1 MVEVRVENVRKTYG
15 KVEALKGASLTFASG
30 AMTAILGPSGCG
42 KTTLLRS
49 IAGFIQV
56 DEGRVFLGGDEVTQ
70 LPPQRRGTAMVFQNY
85 ALWPHMTIFGNV
97 AYGLRLQKVPEG
109 EIRRRV
115 LKVLELVEIGNL
127 ADVETRKPAALSGGQ
142 QQRVALARA
151 LVVEPKVLLMDEP
164 LSNLDA
170 KVRQRLRAELR
181 RLQKQVGITAIYV
194 THDQEEALAL
204 ADTVVLMD
212 QGRIVQTGT
221 PQDIYLKPDTA
232 FAAEFLGV
240 SNQLEGEAADGR
252 TGDCRPDRAIRWE
265 GAGESH
271 RHRPGLGYS
280 DRRPGDR
287 GATRNDGADRDAG
300 GEPLSGRALPALHPT
315 RRRDRDGGQPRTSAW
330 RRRPA
335 RDAVGQGA
343 GVWEVGSAESREPRK
358 GMSEEL
364 KRKAIILD
372 TDPGIGTPGSDV
384 DDGLAIALG
393 RLHPACD
400 LLGLTITY

>member
-1 MVEVRVENVRKTYG
+1 MVEVQVENVRKTYG

-56 DEGRVFLGGDEVTQ
+56 DSGRILLGGDDVTR

-97 AYGLRLQKVPEG
+97 AYGLRLQKVPEA

-221 PQDIYLKPDTA
+221 PQDIYLKPSTA

-240 SNQLEGEAADGR
+240 SNQLEAEAADG
-252 TGDCRPDRAIRWE
+252 TLTI
-265 GAGESH
+265 AGQAV
-271 RHRPGLGYS
+271 PY
-280 DRRPGDR
+280 
-287 GATRNDGADRDAG
+287 AG
-300 GEPLSGRALPALHPT
+300 GGRGKAIVVVRASDIHLDDPAAAARSGTMILTGALEESLFLGAHYRHYVRLGPVVVMADSPEP
-315 RRRDRDGGQPRTSAW
+315 
-330 RRRPA
+330 RPA
-335 RDAVGQGA
+335 
-343 GVWEVGSAESREPRK
+343 GS
-358 GMSEEL
+358 
-364 KRKAIILD
+364 
-372 TDPGIGTPGSDV
+372 V
-384 DDGLAIALG
+384 
-393 RLHPACD
+393 RLVMPANRVQV
-400 LLGLTITY
+400 YAR

>member
-56 DEGRVFLGGDEVTQ
+56 DGGRIFLGGDEVTT

-97 AYGLRLQKVPEG
+97 AYGLRLQKVPEA

-181 RLQKQVGITAIYV
+181 GLQKQVGITAIYV

-240 SNQLEGEAADGR
+240 SNQLEGEAGGGKLTIAGQ
-252 TGDCRPDRAIRWE
+252 TVPYAGAVQGKAIVIVRASDIHLE
-265 GAGESH
+265 EPAAAG
-271 RHRPGLGYS
+271 RPGTMVLTGSLEESLFLGAHYRHYVRLGS
-280 DRRPGDR
+280 VIVM
-287 GATRNDGADRDAG
+287 ADSS
-300 GEPLSGRALPALHPT
+300 EP
-315 RRRDRDGGQPRTSAW
+315 
-330 RRRPA
+330 RPA
-335 RDAVGQGA
+335 GAV
-343 GVWEVGSAESREPRK
+343 
-358 GMSEEL
+358 
-364 KRKAIILD
+364 
-372 TDPGIGTPGSDV
+372 
-384 DDGLAIALG
+384 
-393 RLHPACD
+393 RLVMPSNRVQVYAR
-400 LLGLTITY
+400 

>member
-15 KVEALKGASLTFASG
+15 KVEALKGASLDFKSG
-30 AMTAILGPSGCG
+30 ALTAILGPSGCG

-49 IAGFIQV
+49 IAGFITV
-56 DEGRVFLGGDEVTQ
+56 DSGRIFFGDDEVTT

-85 ALWPHMTIFGNV
+85 ALWPHMTIFENV
-97 AYGLRLQKVPEG
+97 AYGLRLQKVPGE

-115 LKVLELVEIGNL
+115 LKVLALVEIGNL

-181 RLQKQVGITAIYV
+181 RLQRQVGITAIYV

-221 PQDIYLKPDTA
+221 PQDIYLKPATA

-240 SNQLEGEAADGR
+240 SNQLEGDVAEGRLVIAGQSVPYAGAVRGKATVIFRASDIQMEDLSAA
-252 TGDCRPDRAIRWE
+252 
-265 GAGESH
+265 S
-271 RHRPGLGYS
+271 RPGTMVLTGTLEESLFLGAHYRHYIRLGDS
-280 DRRPGDR
+280 IVMADSPDPRP
-287 GATRNDGADRDAG
+287 
-300 GEPLSGRALPALHPT
+300 SGPVRMVLPA
-315 RRRDRDGGQPRTSAW
+315 DKVQVYGQQA
-330 RRRPA
+330 A
-335 RDAVGQGA
+335 
-343 GVWEVGSAESREPRK
+343 
-358 GMSEEL
+358 
-364 KRKAIILD
+364 
-372 TDPGIGTPGSDV
+372 
-384 DDGLAIALG
+384 
-393 RLHPACD
+393 
-400 LLGLTITY
+400 

>member
-1 MVEVRVENVRKTYG
+1 MVEVQVENIRKTYG
-15 KVEALKGASLTFASG
+15 KVEALKGVSLTFKSG
-30 AMTAILGPSGCG
+30 GLTAILGPSGCG

-56 DEGRVFLGGDEVTQ
+56 DAGRILFESEEVTG

-85 ALWPHMTIFGNV
+85 ALWPHMTIFENV
-97 AYGLRLQKVPEG
+97 SYGLRLQKVPAA

-127 ADVETRKPAALSGGQ
+127 ADVESRKPSALSGGQ

-181 RLQKQVGITAIYV
+181 QLQRQVGITAIYV

-212 QGRIVQTGT
+212 QGTIVQTGT
-221 PQDIYLKPDTA
+221 PQEIYLKPTTA

-240 SNQLEGEAADGR
+240 SNQLEGEVKDGR
-252 TGDCRPDRAIRWE
+252 LFVAGQSFPYTGAVRGKATVIFRASDIQMEEPSAPPRAGTVALNGVLVESLFLGAHYRHYIRLGTVVVMADSPDLRPTGSVR
-265 GAGESH
+265 
-271 RHRPGLGYS
+271 LV
-280 DRRPGDR
+280 
-287 GATRNDGADRDAG
+287 
-300 GEPLSGRALPALHPT
+300 LPAEKVQVY
-315 RRRDRDGGQPRTSAW
+315 G
-330 RRRPA
+330 
-335 RDAVGQGA
+335 
-343 GVWEVGSAESREPRK
+343 
-358 GMSEEL
+358 
-364 KRKAIILD
+364 
-372 TDPGIGTPGSDV
+372 
-384 DDGLAIALG
+384 
-393 RLHPACD
+393 
-400 LLGLTITY
+400 

>member
-1 MVEVRVENVRKTYG
+1 MVQVRVENVRKTYG
-15 KVEALKGASLTFASG
+15 KVEALKGVSLNFKSG
-30 AMTAILGPSGCG
+30 DLTAILGPSGCG

-49 IAGFIQV
+49 IAGFIEV
-56 DEGRVFLGGDEVTQ
+56 DAGRIFFESEEVTS

-85 ALWPHMTIFGNV
+85 ALWPHMTVFENV
-97 AYGLRLQKVPEG
+97 AYGLRLQKVPAA

-127 ADVETRKPAALSGGQ
+127 ADVESRKPSALSGGQ

-212 QGRIVQTGT
+212 QGTIVQTGT
-221 PQDIYLKPDTA
+221 PQEIYLKPSTA

-240 SNQLEGEAADGR
+240 SNQLEGKVTDGTLVVAGQSIPYAGPVRGKATVIFRASDIQMEEPSATPRAGTVALNGILEESLFLGAHYRHYIRVGDVVVMADSP
-252 TGDCRPDRAIRWE
+252 DLRP
-265 GAGESH
+265 AGPV
-271 RHRPGLGYS
+271 RLV
-280 DRRPGDR
+280 
-287 GATRNDGADRDAG
+287 
-300 GEPLSGRALPALHPT
+300 LPAEKVQVY
-315 RRRDRDGGQPRTSAW
+315 G
-330 RRRPA
+330 
-335 RDAVGQGA
+335 
-343 GVWEVGSAESREPRK
+343 
-358 GMSEEL
+358 
-364 KRKAIILD
+364 
-372 TDPGIGTPGSDV
+372 
-384 DDGLAIALG
+384 
-393 RLHPACD
+393 
-400 LLGLTITY
+400 